1 MPDSSSSERQR
12 RRNGLS
18 PPYTSAQVSTWV
30 TLPTLVLEVLFFVS
44 PIIPW
49 QASIPVTIAF
59 VALAVLASYYGILA
73 MWTDPADP
81 RLFQQERQQQ
91 SYHHHH
97 HHHSDDADHKNG
109 RAQRKPPIEI
119 DPTEPTK
126 HCWICDVTVAEKSM
140 HCKFCNKC
148 VHHFDHHCM
157 CKFCIAP
164 SRRRI
169 PTSLL
174 SVSGPLE

>member
-97 HHHSDDADHKNG
+97 SDDADHKNG